1 MQSTNPVLS
10 RKDVFSRNGYATF
23 RTEPDATAPSGVR
36 TQYAPSAPS
45 SARPMTL
52 DDVIAKT
59 GLLLIIAIATG
70 TAAWL
75 ADVGYGLAVVAML
88 VGFGLAMVNI
98 FKKAVSPALVMAYA
112 AVEGVALGA
121 ISHAIET
128 SNPNLQGVAVQA
140 VAGTSVVFGVM
151 LALYKSGKV
160 RVTPRFTRILMAS
173 TIAYLIV
180 MFGNA
185 MLNIFDSGFNA
196 WGGGLGLL
204 TAAAGVTLGAFF
216 LAMDFDSAE
225 KLIAMGVPERESWRV
240 AFGLMVTLVWI
251 YMEMLR
257 LISILRGD

>member
-10 RKDVFSRNGYATF
+10 RQDVFNRNGYATF
-23 RTEPDATAPSGVR
+23 RTDPKPSVPDGLNPVQAPPVAGS
-36 TQYAPSAPS
+36 
-45 SARPMTL
+45 RPMTL
-52 DDVIAKT
+52 DDVIART
-59 GLLLIIAIATG
+59 GLLLVIAIGTG

-98 FKKAVSPALVMAYA
+98 FKKSVSPALVMAYA

-121 ISHAIET
+121 ISHAIE
-128 SNPNLQGVAVQA
+128 SSDPSLEGVAVQA
-140 VAGTSVVFGVM
+140 VAGTAVVFGVM

-160 RVTPRFTRILMAS
+160 RVTPRFTRVLMAS
-173 TIAYLIV
+173 AIAYLIV

-185 MLNIFDSGFNA
+185 LLQMFNSGFNA

-204 TAAAGVTLGAFF
+204 TAALGVTIGAFF
-216 LAMDFDSAE
+216 LALDFDSAE
-225 KLIAMGVPERESWRV
+225 KLIGMGVPERESWRV
-240 AFGLMVTLVWI
+240 AFGLMVTIVWI

-257 LISILRGD
+257 